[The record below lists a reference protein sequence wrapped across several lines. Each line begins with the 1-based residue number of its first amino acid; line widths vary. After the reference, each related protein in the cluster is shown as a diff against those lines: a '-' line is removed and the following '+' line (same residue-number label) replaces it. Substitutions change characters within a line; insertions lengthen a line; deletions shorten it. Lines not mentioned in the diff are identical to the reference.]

1 MTRFWLIANARSGSV
16 SDTTREGV
24 VAALESRGALAG
36 RTDFPTEPLPEPRDL
51 TAAGVDTVAVL
62 AGDGTIN
69 AAARRYAD
77 WPGALLILPGGTMNL
92 LARALHGDAAPV
104 AIVEQ
109 LDQARAVDLPVIV
122 AAEHRAFVG
131 VILGPA
137 TAWNRARE
145 RWRAGRWRAALRA
158 VRAAWQRS
166 RGRGIAIEG
175 VAGRPQAVF
184 VSGGEQ
190 ELHVAAVDA
199 SDGRM
204 LAELGWEWLTGD
216 WIAAG
221 AVTSIARPTV
231 RLGGRRPVA
240 ALFDG
245 EPALLPAGSVL
256 RLERSRPMFLQTRP
270 ILLQTRK
277 PAA

>member
-16 SDTTREGV
+16 SDTTLEGV
-24 VAALESRGALAG
+24 VAALAARGVLAG
-36 RTDFPTEPLPEPRDL
+36 HTDFPAEPLPEPRALDG
-51 TAAGVDTVAVL
+51 AQVDTVVVL

-77 WPGALLILPGGTMNL
+77 WAGTLLILPGGTMNM
-92 LARALHGDAAPV
+92 LARALHGDSAPA
-104 AIVEQ
+104 AIVAQ
-109 LDQARAVDLPVIV
+109 LDRARAVDLPVIA

-158 VRAAWQRS
+158 VRAAWARS
-166 RGRGIAIEG
+166 RGRGIAIAG

-184 VSGGEQ
+184 VSAGDDA
-190 ELHVAAVDA
+190 LRIAAVDA

-204 LAELGWEWLTGD
+204 LAELGWEWLSGD

-221 AVTSIARPTV
+221 AVTSLQRATV

-256 RLERSRPMFLQTRP
+256 RLERSPPMFLQTRQ

>member
-104 AIVEQ
+104 AIVEL
-109 LDQARAVDLPVIV
+109 LDQARAVDLPVIA

-145 RWRAGRWRAALRA
+145 RWRAGRWRGALRA
-158 VRAAWQRS
+158 VRAAWHRS

-184 VSGGEQ
+184 VSAGDAIGEPRDRRGVFRA
-190 ELHVAAVDA
+190 EMDVAYV
-199 SDGRM
+199 
-204 LAELGWEWLTGD
+204 EQLGH
-216 WIAAG
+216 AAG
-221 AVTSIARPTV
+221 FRV
-231 RLGGRRPVA
+231 
-240 ALFDG
+240 
-245 EPALLPAGSVL
+245 
-256 RLERSRPMFLQTRP
+256 
-270 ILLQTRK
+270 
-277 PAA
+277 

>member
-1 MTRFWLIANARSGSV
+1 MTRFWLIANALSGSV

-109 LDQARAVDLPVIV
+109 LDQARAVDLPVIA

-145 RWRAGRWRAALRA
+145 RWRAGRWRGALRA
-158 VRAAWQRS
+158 VRAAWHRS

-184 VSGGEQ
+184 VSAGDDA
-190 ELHVAAVDA
+190 LRIAAVDA

-221 AVTSIARPTV
+221 AVTSLDRPTV
-231 RLGGRRPVA
+231 RVHGRRPVA

>member
-104 AIVEQ
+104 AIVEL
-109 LDQARAVDLPVIV
+109 LDQARAVDLPVIA

-145 RWRAGRWRAALRA
+145 RWRAGRWRGALRA
-158 VRAAWQRS
+158 VRAAWHRS

-184 VSGGEQ
+184 VSAGDDA
-190 ELHVAAVDA
+190 LRIAAVDA

-221 AVTSIARPTV
+221 AVTSLHRPTMRV
-231 RLGGRRPVA
+231 HGRRPVA

>member
-104 AIVEQ
+104 AIVEL
-109 LDQARAVDLPVIV
+109 LDQARAVDLPVIA

-145 RWRAGRWRAALRA
+145 RWRAGRWRGALRA
-158 VRAAWQRS
+158 VRAAWHRS
-166 RGRGIAIEG
+166 RGRGLAIEG

-184 VSGGEQ
+184 VSAGDDA
-190 ELHVAAVDA
+190 LRIAAVDA

-221 AVTSIARPTV
+221 AVTSLHRPTMRV
-231 RLGGRRPVA
+231 HGRRPVA

>member
-109 LDQARAVDLPVIV
+109 LDQARVVDLPVIA

-145 RWRAGRWRAALRA
+145 RWRAGRWRGALRA
-158 VRAAWQRS
+158 VRAAWHRS

-184 VSGGEQ
+184 VSAGDDA
-190 ELHVAAVDA
+190 LRIAAVDA

-221 AVTSIARPTV
+221 AVTSLHRPTMRV
-231 RLGGRRPVA
+231 HGRRPVA